1 MKILKIVTIIFLN
14 MLLISGCGFTTED
27 AEGLNQNS
35 NRVETEVGQEQIEDV
50 QNTKAI
56 MLEHLHESM
65 ASSPQGNLD
74 IQENPNGSYVCGID
88 YESNHIVVLNA
99 ANEIVLDAVL
109 RSPMDEGLNLSFYAW
124 GDQQEWLWLIHNR
137 THQVKDFVRIDLIT
151 GDVSYFEQNYGFSTD
166 FSLEPDTGDLC
177 FSDFPIILDIDE
189 RQTFL
194 ASDHKITLS
203 LVNLLTEST
212 PQVIETSIN
221 RAFDP
226 RWVEPYI
233 FTYNNPYLG
242 IDEIEQV
249 TYAFNQPFELVSE
262 LTEPITYETHEE
274 FKEKYNYIRKVL
286 IESGDVAT
294 ELVNLYGYVI
304 PIKDILLFDE
314 SNEIINQNGL
324 VQCFSD
330 RDGFLLFI
338 DDRQSKDLTRLENFL
353 GLKYAEDTV
362 GWLMEMFMKD
372 DSYIIFQDGSYI
384 QVSQTTAGFKS
395 VHIGYIQ

>member
-1 MKILKIVTIIFLN
+1 

-286 IESGDVAT
+286 IH
-294 ELVNLYGYVI
+294 
-304 PIKDILLFDE
+304 
-314 SNEIINQNGL
+314 
-324 VQCFSD
+324 
-330 RDGFLLFI
+330 
-338 DDRQSKDLTRLENFL
+338 QS
-353 GLKYAEDTV
+353 
-362 GWLMEMFMKD
+362 
-372 DSYIIFQDGSYI
+372 
-384 QVSQTTAGFKS
+384 
-395 VHIGYIQ
+395 